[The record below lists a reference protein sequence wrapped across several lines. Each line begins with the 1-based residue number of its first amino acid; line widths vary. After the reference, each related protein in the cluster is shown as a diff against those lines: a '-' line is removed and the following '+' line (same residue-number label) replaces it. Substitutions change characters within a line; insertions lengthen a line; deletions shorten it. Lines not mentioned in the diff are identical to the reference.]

1 MTKKYILEI
10 TYVSGTMK
18 RINYSTAENAK
29 KAYHKICKQFPG
41 WIKYY
46 TIYDPD
52 KKIVESRFSDDYS
65 VVSEKAQFPRKIVYR
80 CKFTDPLGREH
91 EKLEVYVAGT
101 QEDYDNVVKALSIPD
116 VEIIMR

>member
-18 RINYSTAENAK
+18 RINYSSAENAK
-29 KAYHKICKQFPG
+29 KAYHKICKRFPNRV
-41 WIKYY
+41 KYY

-52 KKIVESRFSDDYS
+52 KKIIESRFSDDYT
-65 VVSEKAQFPRKIVYR
+65 VVSAKLQFPRKIVYR

-91 EKLEVYVAGT
+91 EKLEVYVAGNE
-101 QEDYDNVVKALSIPD
+101 EDYEKVVKALSVPD

>member
-29 KAYHKICKQFPG
+29 KAYHKICKRFPNRV
-41 WIKYY
+41 KYY

-52 KKIVESRFSDDYS
+52 KKIIESRFSDDYS
-65 VVSEKAQFPRKIVYR
+65 VVSAKSQFPKKIVYR
-80 CKFTDPLGREH
+80 CKFTDPLGRQH
-91 EKLEVYVAGT
+91 ERLEVYVAGT
-101 QEDYDNVVKALSIPD
+101 QEDYDTAIKALSVPD
-116 VEIIMR
+116 VEIITR